1 MRLRR
6 NESGEMLHFRHS
18 ERASNAAAAPGDAW
32 PG

>member
-6 NESGEMLHFRHS
+6 NESGEWLHFRHS
-18 ERASNAAAAPGDAW
+18 ERASNAAVAPGDAW